1 MDCADD
7 VEKGDVPL
15 EGVAPRSEVGEAFLG
30 SGDDEDAK
38 LMPVKAWL
46 LPNRLGRG
54 IPLLAV

>member
-38 LMPVKAWL
+38 LMPVKAF
-46 LPNRLGRG
+46 G
-54 IPLLAV
+54 